1 LEDLEMNPA
10 FWKGKSVFV
19 TGHTGFKGSWL
30 CLWLQLLGARVTGY
44 ALSPPTRPSLFE
56 LARLARSMKSITA
69 DVRDLARLKAALL
82 RARPQ
87 VVIHMAA
94 QSLVRE
100 SYVDPAGTYSTN
112 VMGTVNILE
121 AARAAKS
128 VRVVVIVTSDKCYE
142 NRERGSGYREEDA
155 MGGHDPYSSSKGCA
169 ELVTAAYRRSFFS
182 RARAAVA
189 SARAGNVIGG
199 GDWGK
204 DRLVPDAL
212 RAFTAGRKLR
222 VRNPDAIRPWQ
233 HVLDPLNGYLTLA
246 ERLWEGAS
254 YSGAWNFGPAD
265 TENKPV
271 SWVVEEL
278 VRRWGESARWELDR
292 ARQPHEAGL
301 LNLDCSKA
309 RAQLKWRPRVDLVT
323 ALDSVVEWHRR
334 RAGGESARELTEEQ
348 IIRFQDGGAR

>member
-1 LEDLEMNPA
+1 
-10 FWKGKSVFV
+10 
-19 TGHTGFKGSWL
+19 
-30 CLWLQLLGARVTGY
+30 
-44 ALSPPTRPSLFE
+44 
-56 LARLARSMKSITA
+56 
-69 DVRDLARLKAALL
+69 
-82 RARPQ
+82 
-87 VVIHMAA
+87 MAA

-100 SYVDPAGTYSTN
+100 SYADPAGTYSTN

-121 AARAAKS
+121 SARAAKS
-128 VRVVVIVTSDKCYE
+128 VHAVVIVTSDKCYE
-142 NRERGSGYREEDA
+142 NHERGSGYREEDA

-182 RARAAVA
+182 GARAAVA

-212 RAFTAGRKLR
+212 RAFTAGRRLR

-246 ERLWEGAS
+246 ERLWEDAS

-265 TENKPV
+265 TENKAV
-271 SWVVEEL
+271 SWIVEEL

-292 ARQPHEAGL
+292 TRQPHEAGL

-309 RAQLKWRPRVDLVT
+309 RAQLEWHPRVDLVT

-334 RAGGESARELTEEQ
+334 HAGGESARELTEEQ
-348 IIRFQDGGAR
+348 IIRFQDGDAP